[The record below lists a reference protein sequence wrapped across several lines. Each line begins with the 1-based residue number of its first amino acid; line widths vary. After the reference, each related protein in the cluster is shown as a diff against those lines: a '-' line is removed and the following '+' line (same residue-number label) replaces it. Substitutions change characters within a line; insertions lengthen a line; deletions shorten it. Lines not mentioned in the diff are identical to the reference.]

1 MFYVQP
7 NTAQAERLKKLYKKV
22 RVLYGDIPPQMAFL
36 GSIDADYLETFISAT
51 RRIATHPHIDPDIFA
66 FIRLYVAHREHYPY
80 CMHFN
85 RQMLLERNY
94 TDRELSQAIEDI
106 SNIPFDEK
114 ERKLAIF
121 AIRALYESDRI
132 TQQDF
137 DALYKIGW
145 SQKDTF
151 DAIEHAG
158 TILKNGRI
166 LTAYMMKDLS

>member
-7 NTAQAERLKKLYKKV
+7 NTAQTERLKKLYKKV

-36 GSIDADYLETFISAT
+36 GNIDADYLETFINAT
-51 RRIATHPHIDPDIFA
+51 RRIAAHPHIDPDLFA

-80 CMHFN
+80 CMQFN
-85 RQMLLERNY
+85 RRMLLARNY
-94 TDRELSQAIEDI
+94 SESELLHAIEDI
-106 SNIPFDEK
+106 SKIPLDERD
-114 ERKLAIF
+114 RKLALF

-137 DALYKIGW
+137 DAIYKMGW

-166 LTAYMMKDLS
+166 LTAYMMKDIS